1 MSDFD
6 WELREAGPVD
16 AEHTVLLFPGGMCSA
31 GSFAEVMA
39 EPALAGMR
47 LVAATLPGHA
57 GAPPPDDYTVENYA
71 RLAAELAKQVGADV
85 VVGFS
90 MGASVAFEMVVSG
103 NFTGPVVLLGI
114 SLSLK
119 DEAAFFRAIVKLG
132 SVFGG
137 LASSLLAKGAA
148 SMVKRVPVSAE
159 RQNELRDDFRRNVPQ
174 HTKYG
179 LREYVRWL
187 PKYDDPAERLC
198 RAAVPAWVVHAEK
211 GDGGL
216 TDHERRTLEAC
227 PQVQLVTI
235 PGAVFFL
242 PNEVPGPDRGGHRRG
257 RPTGQHGRLIRGISA
272 DHRSAGVGSVPIF
285 PVISVSIS
293 SPKAHQTAQHRAR
306 DDKARRRPEPSADA
320 TGARLP

>member
-1 MSDFD
+1 LLLMLRRSRHAGGPPRRRRYGVVVTGFE

-71 RLAAELAKQVGADV
+71 RLAIELTRQVGADV
-85 VVGFS
+85 LVGFS
-90 MGASVAFEMVVSG
+90 MGASVALEMVVSG
-103 NFTGPVVLLGI
+103 DFRGPVVLLGI

-132 SVFGG
+132 NVFGG
-137 LASSLLAKGAA
+137 APSSLLAKGAA
-148 SMVKRVPVSAE
+148 SMVKRIPVSTE
-159 RQNELRDDFRRNVPQ
+159 RQNELRDDFRRNEPQ
-174 HTKYG
+174 HTKNA

-187 PKYDDPAERLC
+187 PKYTDPAERLC
-198 RAAVPAWVVHAEK
+198 QTSVPAWVVHAEK

-227 PQVQLVTI
+227 AHVHLVTI

-242 PNEVPGPDRGGHRRG
+242 PNEVPEQIAAVIVEAAELAN
-257 RPTGQHGRLIRGISA
+257 T
-272 DHRSAGVGSVPIF
+272 VG
-285 PVISVSIS
+285 
-293 SPKAHQTAQHRAR
+293 
-306 DDKARRRPEPSADA
+306 
-320 TGARLP
+320 